1 MLKSIQKTKLKPRSN
16 LNPLNQYY
24 RSKVVI
30 EEKDE
35 VAEDNPNP
43 IGESQYEQINIS
55 EIERDSGEQPSES
68 TNVKESISESQVNQY
83 DIIEEVDQQQE
94 RDLETVKTEKD
105 IIIDELMEILKEAE
119 VLKNEG
125 SQFFNESKGQ
135 TDPTIVWRKAEEKF
149 IKSSE
154 KLLTRASDFVKF
166 EEVAELY
173 KEAMINAL
181 MNSGMMMLKLENF
194 AQCIDVLKFA
204 KQFFNEDDTSP
215 KLLKLKYRMAASYNG
230 IKKYK
235 EALEILE
242 VLKNEKDPLIK
253 IEYNKAQAALKE
265 EQKATE
271 SEKETY
277 AKMFN
282 PDKRKEEKKKRKE
295 VKTERQVKDTNG
307 MLS

>member
-1 MLKSIQKTKLKPRSN
+1 M
-16 LNPLNQYY
+16 
-24 RSKVVI
+24 
-30 EEKDE
+30 
-35 VAEDNPNP
+35 
-43 IGESQYEQINIS
+43 
-55 EIERDSGEQPSES
+55 
-68 TNVKESISESQVNQY
+68 SESQVNQY
-83 DIIEEVDQQQE
+83 DIIEEVGIMGDRE
-94 RDLETVKTEKD
+94 IETVKTDKD

-125 SQFFNESKGQ
+125 TQFFNEARGQ
-135 TDPTIVWRKAEEKF
+135 ADPTIVWRKAEEKF

-154 KLLTRASDFVKF
+154 KLLTRASDFVKYD
-166 EEVAELY
+166 EVAELY

-181 MNSGMMMLKLENF
+181 MNSGMMMLKLENY

-204 KQFFNEDDTSP
+204 KQFFSEDDTSA

-230 IKKYK
+230 IKKHR

-265 EQKATE
+265 EAKASE
-271 SEKETY
+271 SQKETY

-295 VKTERQVKDTNG
+295 VKFEEQEKKADGKKKEDEEENPIGKYIAWATALAGLGFVLYKTFG
-307 MLS
+307 KGS